1 MLDAINTFIT
11 THADSPWALLV
22 MFLLT
27 VFDALLPPVP
37 SESLVITLAAFGA
50 ATGAPNLLVLA
61 LVVAVGAWC
70 GDNLTYVL
78 ARRSGLHKVAHTTRP
93 RLKRSFA
100 FAEQELG
107 RRGGSLIV
115 AGRFIPTGRLAIN
128 VTAAAVGFPHR
139 RFMGFSGVG
148 ATSWTIYN
156 ITLGALAGTWVHDNP
171 LLGALIGI
179 VVAVGLAL
187 LVEWLLA
194 QYRPKGRRP

>member
-1 MLDAINTFIT
+1 MLDAINTFVT
-11 THADSPWALLV
+11 THADSPWALV
-22 MFLLT
+22 AMFLLA

-50 ATGAPNLLVLA
+50 ATGAPNLIVLT
-61 LVVAVGAWC
+61 LVVVVGAWC

-78 ARRSGLHKVAHTTRP
+78 ARRSGLQKVRHTARP

-100 FAEQELG
+100 FAERELG

-139 RFMGFSGVG
+139 RFMGFSALG

-156 ITLGALAGTWVHDNP
+156 VTLGALAGAWVHENP
-171 LLGALIGI
+171 LLGALFGI

-187 LVEWLLA
+187 LVEWSVA
-194 QYRPKGRRP
+194 RYTAKGRRP